1 MMKQTEPDPLY
12 LIHELEVHQIEL
24 EMQNEELRRAQ
35 DALLAEKKRFQ
46 DLYDQVP
53 VGYLSLS
60 DRDLVVDANKRVHT
74 LLGMDRGELLQQ
86 PFTRFILPEDQ
97 DLFYL
102 FRRRFMQTNTQ
113 TDVDLRMLHADGS
126 PVWARLSIALIQSSD
141 HDTTQSFGI
150 TITDIS
156 EKKQLE
162 EALFFLANQIP
173 GESFFPS
180 LTRYLAQ
187 ALGIDFVCINLLEGD
202 GLHARP
208 LAVYHNGKFSDDVC
222 YALQD
227 TPCCQVVDKDI
238 CSFPADVCRSFP
250 ENKALK
256 EVLAESYVGIT
267 LRGSSGQPIGLI
279 AVIGCRPL
287 TNQAQVEAVLKLV
300 AVRAAGELEHLEM
313 IKELTA
319 NEARYQRAVNGAN
332 DGLWEFIPATSE
344 TYLSPRLKHL
354 LGYEDQELPS
364 LQASVFDRIH
374 PEDKSRVMEALC
386 GHLEKGTPYNIE
398 YRLRCKNGE
407 YHWFVSR
414 GRAERDEYGQ
424 PTRMTGFISDITNR
438 KEVEQVLQ
446 RQHETYQDI
455 LATIPDGFWLTD
467 LQGRIIDVN
476 DSYCRQSGY
485 TRQEL
490 LTMYPFDL
498 DVKESAAETAD
509 HIQRMLTGG
518 SLSTFEATHRRKDGS
533 TWDVEISVGVSN
545 KAGGQLVAFLR
556 DITERKHAE
565 EMKAFALQEK
575 NVLVQEL
582 RERIKINVRVIEDVI
597 ALQARLAHSLLE
609 KEVLLKEVHHR
620 VKNNLQVIHSML
632 SLQARRIVDSETH
645 LLFAASMNRVYTMSL
660 IHEKLCHVKNLAS
673 INFNDYLKSLV
684 DAIVTTYP
692 CPHIRCVVETE
703 PVFLDLS
710 IGTPCG
716 LIAHE
721 LITNS
726 IIHAFPDGRQGTIRV
741 GIRKQSPGLMV
752 LTVTDNGVGYQSE
765 LEDGSS
771 SSLGIQIVR
780 GLTAQIHGTIESFT
794 TDGARVCI
802 TFPEKSLRNEEV
814 SL

>member
-1 MMKQTEPDPLY
+1 MMKQTEPDSLH
-12 LIHELEVHQIEL
+12 LIHELELQQIEL
-24 EMQNEELRRAQ
+24 EMQNEELCRAQ

-46 DLYDQVP
+46 DLYDQAP

-60 DRDLVVDANKRVHT
+60 FRDLVVDANKRAHA
-74 LLGMDRGELLQQ
+74 LLGMEQGALLQQ

-97 DLFYL
+97 DMFYL
-102 FRRRFMQTNTQ
+102 FRRRIMQTNTPA
-113 TDVDLRMLHADGS
+113 DVDVRMLHADGF
-126 PVWARLSIALIQSSD
+126 PVWMRLSVTLVPSTEREAVQF
-141 HDTTQSFGI
+141 FGI

-156 EKKQLE
+156 EKKQIE
-162 EALFFLANQIP
+162 ETLLFLANQIP

-180 LTRYLAQ
+180 LTQYLAQ
-187 ALGIDFVCINLLEGD
+187 ALSIDFVCINLLDGD

-208 LAVYHNGKFSDDVC
+208 LTVYHNGEFSDNLC

-227 TPCCQVVDKDI
+227 TPCAHVVGKDV

-250 ENKALK
+250 ENEVLK
-256 EVLAESYVGIT
+256 ELRAESYVGVT

-287 TNQAQVEAVLKLV
+287 TNQAQTEAVLKLV
-300 AVRAAGELEHLEM
+300 AVRAAGELERLEM
-313 IKELTA
+313 MNALATS
-319 NEARYQRAVNGAN
+319 EARYQRAVNGAN
-332 DGLWEFIPATSE
+332 DGLWEFIPATDE

-354 LGYEDQELPS
+354 LGYEDHELPS
-364 LQASVFDRIH
+364 LRASVFDRIH
-374 PEDKSRVMEALC
+374 PDDKSRVMEALC
-386 GHLEKGTPYNIE
+386 EHLEKSTPYNIE
-398 YRLRCKNGE
+398 YRLRCKDDE
-407 YHWFVSR
+407 YRWFVSR
-414 GRAERDEYGQ
+414 GRAERDEHGQ
-424 PTRMTGFISDITNR
+424 PIRMTGFLSDTTNR
-438 KEVEQVLQ
+438 KKVEQALQ

-455 LATIPDGFWLTD
+455 LATTPDGFWITD
-467 LQGRIIDVN
+467 FQGNIIDVN
-476 DSYCRQSGY
+476 ESYCRQSGY

-490 LTMYPFDL
+490 LTMHPFDL
-498 DVKESAAETAD
+498 DVKESKADTAD
-509 HIQRMLTGG
+509 HIQRMLAGG
-518 SLSTFEATHRRKDGS
+518 DLSRFETTHRRKDGS

-556 DITERKHAE
+556 DITERKQAE
-565 EMKAFALQEK
+565 EMKAFVLQEK

-582 RERIKINVRVIEDVI
+582 RERIKVHVRVIEDVI
-597 ALQARLAHSLLE
+597 ALQASLAHSLLE

-710 IGTPCG
+710 IGTPCA

-741 GIRKQSPGLMV
+741 GIHKQSPGLMV
-752 LTVTDNGVGYQSE
+752 LMVADNGVGYLPE
-765 LEDGSS
+765 LEDDSS
-771 SSLGIQIVR
+771 LSLGIQIVR

-794 TDGARVCI
+794 TNGARVCI
-802 TFPEKSLRNEEV
+802 TFPEKS
-814 SL
+814 